1 MKYLGNNTQNEQGT
15 LSRLSS
21 KCRRCIYVKT
31 CNHKQMEALAYLK
44 SAASDVSQPLV
55 QPLLRKK
62 DLRDIYLDKHTT
74 VTIDLEELKEQM
86 KKDFYK
92 NLIKNGA

>member
-1 MKYLGNNTQNEQGT
+1 MKKQGS

-21 KCRRCIYVKT
+21 KCRNCRYVKT
-31 CNHKQMEALAYLK
+31 CNHKKMEALVYLK
-44 SAASDVSQPLV
+44 PAASDVSQSLS

-62 DLRDIYLDKHTT
+62 DLIDIHLDKHTT
-74 VTIDLEELKEQM
+74 VTIDIEELKEQM

-92 NLIKNGA
+92 NLMKSAT

>member
-1 MKYLGNNTQNEQGT
+1 MKEQGS
-15 LSRLSS
+15 LLRLSS
-21 KCRRCIYVKT
+21 KCRNCIYVKT

-44 SAASDVSQPLV
+44 SAVSDVSQPLV

-62 DLRDIYLDKHTT
+62 DLIDIHLDKHTT

-86 KKDFYK
+86 KKDFYRS
-92 NLIKNGA
+92 LMKNGA

>member
-1 MKYLGNNTQNEQGT
+1 MNEQGT
-15 LSRLSS
+15 LLRLSS
-21 KCRRCIYVKT
+21 KCMSCRYVKT
-31 CNHKQMEALAYLK
+31 CNHKQMEVLAILEL
-44 SAASDVSQPLV
+44 AASDASQPQI

-62 DLRDIYLDKHTT
+62 DLRDIHLDKHTT

-92 NLIKNGA
+92 NLMKNGA

>member
-1 MKYLGNNTQNEQGT
+1 MKEQGS

-21 KCRRCIYVKT
+21 KCRNCRYVKT
-31 CNHKQMEALAYLK
+31 CNHKQMEDLAYLK
-44 SAASDVSQPLV
+44 PVASDVSLPLA

-62 DLRDIYLDKHTT
+62 DLIDIHLDKNTT

-92 NLIKNGA
+92 NLIKSAA

>member
-1 MKYLGNNTQNEQGT
+1 MKKQGS

-21 KCRRCIYVKT
+21 KCRNCRYVKT

-44 SAASDVSQPLV
+44 PAACDVSLPLA

-62 DLRDIYLDKHTT
+62 DLIDIHLDKHTT
-74 VTIDLEELKEQM
+74 VTIDIEELKEQM

-92 NLIKNGA
+92 NLMKSTT

>member
-1 MKYLGNNTQNEQGT
+1 MNEQGS

-21 KCRRCIYVKT
+21 KCRNCIYVKT

-44 SAASDVSQPLV
+44 LAASDVSQPLV
-55 QPLLRKK
+55 QPLLIKK
-62 DLRDIYLDKHTT
+62 ALRDIHLDKDTT

-92 NLIKNGA
+92 NLMKNGA